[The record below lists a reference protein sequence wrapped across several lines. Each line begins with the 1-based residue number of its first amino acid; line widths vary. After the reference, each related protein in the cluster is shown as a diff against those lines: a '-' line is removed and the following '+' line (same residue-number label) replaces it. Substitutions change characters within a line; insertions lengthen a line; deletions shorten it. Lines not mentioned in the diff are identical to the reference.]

1 MSVRI
6 SIALVLLVF
15 VLTGCGSM
23 RSSPDTPMSA
33 GGLTPTAEDKEAG
46 LVGIAPD
53 FDLKAYR
60 VIGVSLF
67 PVVDKLE
74 DEGDR
79 RFAATMAAF
88 FNTELVRRLR
98 ESGLFQRV
106 VNLAETQ
113 YKPVAGEK
121 MLRLEGD
128 ITRLGRGSRQP

>member
-67 PVVDKLE
+67 
-74 DEGDR
+74 GR
-79 RFAATMAAF
+79 R
-88 FNTELVRRLR
+88 
-98 ESGLFQRV
+98 Q
-106 VNLAETQ
+106 
-113 YKPVAGEK
+113 AG
-121 MLRLEGD
+121 
-128 ITRLGRGSRQP
+128 GRGRPTLRRHDGGLLQHRTGAPPARERSVPTRRQSRRDPIQ